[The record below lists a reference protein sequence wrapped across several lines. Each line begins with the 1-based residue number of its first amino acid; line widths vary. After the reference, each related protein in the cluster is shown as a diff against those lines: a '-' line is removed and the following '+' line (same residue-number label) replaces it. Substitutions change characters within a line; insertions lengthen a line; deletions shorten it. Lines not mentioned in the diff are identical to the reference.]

1 MLNYP
6 KQYKGDILN
15 KAFAVELFY
24 FIEIKKPDY
33 CIYGHTYFNT
43 ENFNI
48 ENTVITI

>member
-15 KAFAVELFY
+15 KAFAVELF
-24 FIEIKKPDY
+24 IEIKKPDY
-33 CIYGHTYFNT
+33 CIYGNTYFNT